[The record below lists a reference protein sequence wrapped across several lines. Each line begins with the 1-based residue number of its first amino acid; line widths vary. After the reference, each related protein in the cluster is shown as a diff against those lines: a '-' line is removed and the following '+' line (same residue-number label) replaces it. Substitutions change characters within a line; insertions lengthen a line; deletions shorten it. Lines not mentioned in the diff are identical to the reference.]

1 MRLSYLYDMFL
12 YIQSAQTVSHSCKT
26 SFTRAW
32 IAHLCTTFQLWEGKQ
47 LDPPLQLYFNI
58 VACLL
63 SSWVSVCLFV
73 FQNFWQLVKNI
84 YKFSVVYRIIV
95 PLWTLLY
102 NYFIVSIKTKG
113 SGTSYKAKK
122 RECAQNPEF

>member
-58 VACLL
+58 CLILACMNKNYWIKINSDEVTFLYIF
-63 SSWVSVCLFV
+63 CGV
-73 FQNFWQLVKNI
+73 FMFNKRQSGHVYYWSICYSLPEICWTTCSDRQYLVRHANF
-84 YKFSVVYRIIV
+84 F
-95 PLWTLLY
+95 T
-102 NYFIVSIKTKG
+102 
-113 SGTSYKAKK
+113 
-122 RECAQNPEF
+122 